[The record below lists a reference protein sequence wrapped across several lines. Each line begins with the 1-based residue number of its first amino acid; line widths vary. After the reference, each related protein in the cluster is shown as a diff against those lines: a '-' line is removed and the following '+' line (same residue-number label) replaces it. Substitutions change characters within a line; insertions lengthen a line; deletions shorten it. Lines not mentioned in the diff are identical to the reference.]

1 MCTAGLNCALAQISK
16 HRIKFQ
22 GEPTMFEPGLIFEPR
37 LLARFK
43 FFKFGHNRPNKFY
56 FLKGCLHYIARTP
69 DLLNFL
75 LIFKISVLK

>member
-22 GEPTMFEPGLIFEPR
+22 GEPTMFEPGLIFEPQ
-37 LLARFK
+37 
-43 FFKFGHNRPNKFY
+43 KFY